1 MPEKAKPKEKME
13 IPAFPTDGMDPAQ
26 ITAMQLFAAFLRKRS
41 EETGTPFEHEVMHD
55 MMEMERRQIMSAF
68 VRGMQHLLKLF
79 AENPKVLDNPYFVE
93 THVQQA
99 AHKYYNVTYNNR

>member
-1 MPEKAKPKEKME
+1 MPEKPEPKQKME

-26 ITAMQLFAAFLRKRS
+26 LTAMQLYAALLRKRS
-41 EETGTPFEHEVMHD
+41 EERGTLFDHELMHD
-55 MMEMERRQIMSAF
+55 LMEMERRQIMLAF
-68 VRGMQHLLKLF
+68 IRGMQHLIKLI
-79 AENPKVLDNPYFVE
+79 AENPRVMENPYFIE